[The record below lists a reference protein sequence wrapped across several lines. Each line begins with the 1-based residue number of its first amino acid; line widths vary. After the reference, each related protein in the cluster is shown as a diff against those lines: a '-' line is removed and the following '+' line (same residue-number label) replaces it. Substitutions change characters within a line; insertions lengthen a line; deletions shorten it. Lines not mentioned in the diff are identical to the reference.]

1 MTARV
6 AINGFGRIGRNILRA
21 FYEDPRFAQRFSI
34 VALNDLG
41 NAGINAHLAQHD
53 SVHGRFPGTIE
64 VDGENL
70 VINHRDRLRVVCERD
85 PTRLPWRDLGIDLVL
100 ECTGHFASRAK
111 SESHLKAGA
120 GKVLISA
127 PAGEDLPTIVYG
139 VNHVILKASDPIV
152 SNASCTTNCLAP
164 LAHVLHRGIGIEQGF
179 MNTVHAATNDQV
191 LLDVY
196 HTDLRR
202 ARSAFL
208 SMIPTKSG
216 AAAAIGQVIPELS
229 GRLDGFAIRVPTANV
244 SIVDFTVWMARET
257 TVGEIDR
264 LMREAADGE
273 LKGILAVNDKPLV
286 SIDFNHDPVSSTYDA
301 GLTRVKGRL
310 VKVLGWYDNEWGFS
324 NRMLDTASAMLAS
337 SGT

>member
-21 FYEDPRFAQRFSI
+21 FYEMPRYADRFSI
-34 VALNDLG
+34 VAINDLG
-41 NAGINAHLAQHD
+41 QAGINAHLARHD

-70 VINHRDRLRVVCERD
+70 VINRRDTVRVVSERD
-85 PTRLPWRDLGIDLVL
+85 PARLPWRELGIDLVF

-127 PAGEDLPTIVYG
+127 PAGHDLPTVVYG
-139 VNHVILKASDPIV
+139 VNHGILQPSDRIV

-164 LAHVLHRGIGIEQGF
+164 LAQVLHRGIGIEHGF
-179 MNTVHAATNDQV
+179 MNTVHATTNDQV

-202 ARSAFL
+202 ARSALL

-216 AAAAIGQVIPELS
+216 AAAAIGQVIPDLD

-244 SIVDFTVWMARET
+244 SIVDFTFWAARET
-257 TVGEIDR
+257 TVPEIDQ
-264 LMREAADGE
+264 LMREAAQGD
-273 LKGILAVNDKPLV
+273 LNGILAVNDQPLV

-301 GLTRVKGRL
+301 GLTRVAGRL

-324 NRMLDTASAMLAS
+324 NRMLDTAAVMIALG
-337 SGT
+337 GT